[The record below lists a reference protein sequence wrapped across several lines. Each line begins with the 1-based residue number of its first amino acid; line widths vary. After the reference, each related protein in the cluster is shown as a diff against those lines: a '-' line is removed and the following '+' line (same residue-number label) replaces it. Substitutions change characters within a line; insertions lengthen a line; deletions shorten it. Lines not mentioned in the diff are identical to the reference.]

1 MRNRDLNLR
10 HWSWVDEKGKY
21 FHKLEKGRYYKG
33 YFDYNL
39 IKTELEKIIPYTV
52 TDSSTIIIE
61 YYFKDDLCSDPH
73 KDNKWTSSEISERK
87 SFLNPIKKDLRN
99 RGIFFISLFEKGI
112 KLRNRPTSKN
122 EYFFVDENN
131 FFKENLFKSPTTCGS
146 HAAIKTNNQTL
157 VQNGENRADYFAEN
171 LSKENWSLFFSSATK
186 E

>member
-21 FHKLEKGRYYKG
+21 FHQLKKGEYYKG

-39 IKTELEKIIPYTV
+39 IKKELEKIIPYTV

-61 YYFKDDLCSDPH
+61 YNFKDDLCSDRH
-73 KDNKWTSSEISERK
+73 KDNKWTSSEIRQRK
-87 SFLNPIKKDLRN
+87 SFVNPIKKDLSN
-99 RGIFFISLFEKGI
+99 KGVFLVCLFEKGI
-112 KLRNRPTSKN
+112 KLRNRPKSEN
-122 EYFFVDENN
+122 EYFFLDKNN

-157 VQNGENRADYFAEN
+157 VQHGENTAGHFAN
-171 LSKENWSLFFSSATK
+171 HLNKENWSLFFPSDTK